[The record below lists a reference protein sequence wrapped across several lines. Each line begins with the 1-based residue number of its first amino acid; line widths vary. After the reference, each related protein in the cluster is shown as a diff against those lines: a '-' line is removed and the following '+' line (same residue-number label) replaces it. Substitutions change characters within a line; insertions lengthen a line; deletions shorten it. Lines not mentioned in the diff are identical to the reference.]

1 MYDGGKIITGLVI
14 FLALITLPF
23 WYNQA
28 SGAADNKPEPKIET
42 EASECVAPVEYMR
55 SSHMILLNEWRDAVV
70 RGGNRVYEAPD
81 GKEHEMS
88 LSKTCME
95 CHPNRKEF
103 CQQCHDYVGVA
114 PYCWDCHVDK
124 REME

>member
-28 SGAADNKPEPKIET
+28 SGEAGVKPEPKIET
-42 EASECVAPVEYMR
+42 EASACVAPVEYMR
-55 SSHMILLNEWRDAVV
+55 SSHMVMLNEWRDMAV

-81 GKEHEMS
+81 GKKHEMS
-88 LSKTCME
+88 LSNTCLE
-95 CHPNRKEF
+95 CHSNREEF
-103 CQQCHDYVGVA
+103 CQQCHDYVGVG
-114 PYCWDCHVDK
+114 PYCWDCHVDNG
-124 REME
+124 EMK